1 VKNVS
6 IAPELAQNILRTFPQ
21 GVIAVD
27 VETTGLSP
35 LLDAI
40 VEIGAVKIT
49 PSGVEIFETLV
60 NPERPIPPSVIAIHH
75 ISDEMVK
82 DAPTIREALPKFVN
96 FVGSLPMLA
105 HNAMF
110 DSGFIAQAFMKTGTP
125 LPGNSL
131 YCSIRMAKVVHKTD
145 GKINENGPQNFK
157 LTTLCTYYKIVAD
170 RQHRAHDDALAC
182 LIIVGNLLSCGE
194 NSILSRSFAFRLH
207 QFSSYR
213 SLPLPDTIKKVLH
226 QIETQEII
234 EIRYAGGSHKDFRP
248 IRPIGL
254 LPMPKGASLYALCLL
269 EAQNKSFLLSKI
281 LETRILDKEKREE
294 WAAYGERIR
303 KGSL

>member
-1 VKNVS
+1 M
-6 IAPELAQNILRTFPQ
+6 
-21 GVIAVD
+21 D

-35 LLDAI
+35 MIDAI

-49 PSGVEIFETLV
+49 PSGLEIFETLV
-60 NPERPIPPSVIAIHH
+60 NPEKPIPPKVTAIHH
-75 ISDEMVK
+75 ITDEMVK
-82 DAPTIREALPKFVN
+82 NSPTIRVALPDFAN

-110 DSGFIAQAFMKTGTP
+110 DSGFISQAFLKTGTP

-131 YCSIRMAKVVHKTD
+131 YCTIRMAKVIHKS
-145 GKINENGPQNFK
+145 GNKINENGPPDFK
-157 LTTLCTYYKIVAD
+157 LTSLCTYYNIVAQ

-182 LIIVGNLLSCGE
+182 LTIAGNLLSSFD
-194 NSILSRSFAFRLH
+194 NSIIGRSFAFRLQ

-213 SLPLPDTIKKVLH
+213 NLPLPEAIKKVLA

-234 EIRYAGGSHKDFRP
+234 EIRYAGGTHKDFRP

-281 LETRILDKEKREE
+281 LETRTISPEKRDE

-303 KGSL
+303 NGNLGRNS